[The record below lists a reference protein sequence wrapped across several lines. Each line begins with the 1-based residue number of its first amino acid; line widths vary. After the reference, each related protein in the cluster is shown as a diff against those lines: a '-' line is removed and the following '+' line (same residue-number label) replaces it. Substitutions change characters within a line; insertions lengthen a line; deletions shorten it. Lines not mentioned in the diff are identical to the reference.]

1 MNIHL
6 SDGDKWTADI
16 VLSPEWWRKAD
27 LIHLVARVEGKTE
40 EDALAGAQSV
50 LDLFAKGRDAWI
62 RTRPE
67 AVSDLNFDTQE
78 VRHRGFVRF
87 SFKLKAGD
95 WFDVKA
101 EVTRLPM
108 MAL

>member
-6 SDGDKWTADI
+6 SEGDKWTAE
-16 VLSPEWWRKAD
+16 VTLSPEWHKAD
-27 LIHLVARVEGKTE
+27 FIHLMVIVEGKTK

-50 LDLFAKGRDAWI
+50 LNVFAIGRTAYI
-62 RTRPE
+62 RAEPE
-67 AVSDLNFDTQE
+67 AVSERDFDTQE